1 MAKITVHSFMVP
13 NIREGVRELAKGK
26 ATAEQID
33 SFGGCVIV
41 EGTSEIIDDSL
52 LNTSGR
58 YHAPAA
64 KDQPNQ

>member
-1 MAKITVHSFMVP
+1 MAKITVHGFMVP

-26 ATAEQID
+26 ATADQIN

-41 EGTSEIIDDSL
+41 EGTAEVIEDAL

-58 YHAPAA
+58 YHGPDP